1 MFNVLDEFNL
11 MSFREIV
18 ELDLGED
25 YKTHE

>member
-25 YKTHE
+25 YKIHE